1 MILDLVDRFD
11 PILTQ
16 KTEKFDF
23 DTMDADELFTNLKD
37 TMIEHKGVGLSA
49 VQVGIPLNVF
59 VMGNYHDP
67 DNIVGIFNPRIVNHS
82 EEITT
87 QEEGCLTFPGLYVK
101 VKRYDWI
108 RVRYTTQDNITDTIK
123 FGGMT
128 SRIFQH
134 EVDHCNGILFTNR
147 ANRYHLEQAK
157 KQKAKLDKL
166 RKKNRLVA

>member
-1 MILDLVDRFD
+1 MILELVGKYDKV
-11 PILTQ
+11 L
-16 KTEKFDF
+16 TEKTQNFDF
-23 DTMDADELFTNLKD
+23 NNMVADELFTNLKD
-37 TMIEHKGVGLSA
+37 TMIHHKGVGLSA

-59 VMGNYHDP
+59 VMGNWQDP
-67 DNIVGIFNPRIVNHS
+67 DNIVGVFNPRIVDQS
-82 EEITT
+82 KEFTT
-87 QEEGCLTFPGLYVK
+87 EEEGCLTFPGLYVM

-108 RVRYTTQDNITDTIK
+108 RARYTTQEGVTDTIK

-134 EVDHCNGILFTNR
+134 EVDHCNGILFTSR
-147 ANRYHLEQAK
+147 ANRYHLEKAK